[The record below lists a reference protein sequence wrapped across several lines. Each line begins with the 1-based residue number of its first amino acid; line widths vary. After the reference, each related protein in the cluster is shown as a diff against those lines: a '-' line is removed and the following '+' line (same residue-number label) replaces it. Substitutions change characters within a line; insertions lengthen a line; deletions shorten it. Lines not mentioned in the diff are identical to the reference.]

1 MHLQI
6 VSHTRD
12 TFSVLRVAPRGKEL
26 RASAKC
32 VCVCTA
38 ALIRI
43 LKAARVER
51 KFSWKLHAAAT
62 AGNLLKGRG
71 RGDSEIGVEVLLSLG
86 DEK

>member
-1 MHLQI
+1 M
-6 VSHTRD
+6 SHTRD

-26 RASAKC
+26 RASAKRGAC